1 LQVTTELPALLNE
14 SDLHIAQLT
23 LNLLTTIAK
32 LHPTALTRVSEHI
45 LPEILILVKSP
56 LLQGKVLHF
65 NIKQIKSFTKLIHF
79 EFEFLLNR
87 CRIKFNA

>member
-1 LQVTTELPALLNE
+1 MIISNFFSQVTAELPALLNE

-56 LLQGKVLHF
+56 LLQG
-65 NIKQIKSFTKLIHF
+65 
-79 EFEFLLNR
+79 R
-87 CRIKFNA
+87 